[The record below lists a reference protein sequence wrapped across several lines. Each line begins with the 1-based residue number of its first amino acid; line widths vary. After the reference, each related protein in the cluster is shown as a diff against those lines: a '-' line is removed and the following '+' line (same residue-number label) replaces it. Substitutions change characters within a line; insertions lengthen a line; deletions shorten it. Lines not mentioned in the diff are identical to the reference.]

1 MVLFF
6 IAFHR
11 LNCLRGT
18 DSRNTNGKPGA
29 MNQISNSLN
38 VVTIDLALLFSGHC
52 RQNRPDSHRL
62 AVQPGAV
69 AGELFDCVTEC
80 VTKIEFGALAFL
92 LFASRETTPAL
103 ISQDRPTTSA
113 TVSGSSA
120 LNFSISRSS
129 SSK

>member
-1 MVLFF
+1 
-6 IAFHR
+6 
-11 LNCLRGT
+11 
-18 DSRNTNGKPGA
+18 

-80 VTKIEFGALAFL
+80 VTKI
-92 LFASRETTPAL
+92 
-103 ISQDRPTTSA
+103 
-113 TVSGSSA
+113 
-120 LNFSISRSS
+120 
-129 SSK
+129 

>member
-1 MVLFF
+1 
-6 IAFHR
+6 
-11 LNCLRGT
+11 
-18 DSRNTNGKPGA
+18 

-80 VTKIEFGALAFL
+80 VTKIEFGALAF
-92 LFASRETTPAL
+92 FFF
-103 ISQDRPTTSA
+103 ISGNDTCLNLA
-113 TVSGSSA
+113 GSSDHFGHR
-120 LNFSISRSS
+120 LGIERS
-129 SSK
+129 